1 MPMKRPSPR
10 QHRSGATS
18 AKKNDVSLVRRL
30 EKLPAS
36 VVYDALR
43 KLGIDNPTLP
53 HGIMNLTRP
62 AKIAGRIFTVSG
74 REVPGLDRDKS
85 LRAWATLL
93 SEIPP
98 DCVVVCQPRTHAIA
112 LMGELSAKALKIKG
126 VRGYVVDGAC
136 RDIELVEHVGLSV
149 FGTHATPADI
159 TGRWLPD
166 RGRGRVVIGHCT
178 VKDGDFLVADRDG
191 VVVIPSNLAADAI
204 AEAEAMNGVESGM
217 RKAIGAGMDP
227 LKAYL
232 IHGKF

>member
-1 MPMKRPSPR
+1 MKRPSPR
-10 QHRSGATS
+10 RKVNGANLLASGN
-18 AKKNDVSLVRRL
+18 KGLVRRL

-43 KLGIDNPTLP
+43 KLGIDNPILP
-53 HGIMNLTRP
+53 HRIVNLTRP

-136 RDIELVEHVGLSV
+136 RDIELVERVGLSV

-166 RGRGRVVIGHCT
+166 RRRGRVVIGHCT
-178 VKDGDFLVADRDG
+178 VRDGDFLVADKDG
-191 VVVIPSNLAADAI
+191 VVVIPSHLAANAI

-217 RKAIGAGMDP
+217 RKAISSGIDP

-232 IHGKF
+232 KHGKF